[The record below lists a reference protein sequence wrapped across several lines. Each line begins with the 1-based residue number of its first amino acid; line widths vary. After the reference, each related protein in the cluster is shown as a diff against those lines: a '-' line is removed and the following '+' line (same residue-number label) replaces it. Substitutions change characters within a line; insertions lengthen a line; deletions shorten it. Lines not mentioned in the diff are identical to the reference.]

1 MGEEK
6 QMSANVQ
13 VAAEPSLKAVVHLIN
28 KPHSEPPLPK
38 WAKVT
43 ENSLVIDKPS
53 LTYDEWVELFRL
65 LVSRDKKRQW
75 VIGDALVEAE
85 SRFGDDAWAQ
95 EIDPNEEVEKE
106 EEGGETYRQ
115 YMQVS
120 SRIPSGSRLPLSWG
134 HHQAVAYLPADRR
147 DHWLKRAMDE
157 GLRRND
163 LRRAARREKN
173 QAERKARKTTRK
185 QELEL
190 IHSEEAQEYF
200 DKYLEALQLL
210 EENIPKGLPSARMMN
225 HAQQGQVK
233 WQRNRTIEGDSNAIV
248 EMFAGKE
255 GTEGVYR
262 ANDSD
267 ISVWLNR
274 NSYFM
279 GDYDLDDR
287 LALMVEKKMLD
298 IVDREEARQ
307 EGRRGGMD
315 MVYQLNPDYQARLE
329 EEAESF

>member
-1 MGEEK
+1 MQQAVRPISE
-6 QMSANVQ
+6 QT
-13 VAAEPSLKAVVHLIN
+13 EPSSQPAVVSIL
-28 KPHSEPPLPK
+28 KPQPEKPLPK
-38 WAKVT
+38 WVKCTDV
-43 ENSLVIDKPS
+43 SLQIDKPD
-53 LTYDEWVELFRL
+53 LKFEEWAEVMSQLFK
-65 LVSRDKKRQW
+65 RDRRRQW
-75 VIGDALVEAE
+75 EIGDGLVVGEGKFGEECYQVVDELDEAE
-85 SRFGDDAWAQ
+85 KD
-95 EIDPNEEVEKE
+95 
-106 EEGGETYRQ
+106 EEGSETYRQ

-120 SRIPSGSRLPLSWG
+120 SRIPAGSRLPQLSWG
-134 HHQAVAYLPADRR
+134 HHQAVAYLAPERR
-147 DHWLKRAMDE
+147 DYWLKKALDE
-157 GLRRND
+157 GLKRHD

-190 IHSEEAQEYF
+190 IHSEEAQAYF
-200 DKYLEALQLL
+200 DQYAEALQML
-210 EENIPKGLPSARMMN
+210 EEHIPKGLPSARMMN

-233 WQRNRTIEGDSNAIV
+233 WQRNRTIEGDCQAIV
-248 EMFAGKE
+248 QMFDGKE

-315 MVYQLNPDYQARLE
+315 MVYQLNPDYAASLE
-329 EEAESF
+329 D